1 MQPKLSLVAG
11 VGRNLAI
18 GKDNQL
24 LWKLP
29 EDMKFIKE
37 LTMHHAVVMGSKTYF
52 SIPEKFRPLSNR
64 LNIVLSRQPHA
75 NSDQLAWADN
85 LQDALNH
92 ATHYASERRQ
102 EQFFVFGGGEIYRQ
116 CLPQADR
123 LYLTHVDAD
132 YDADAFFPDTYQ
144 AMTWDTTI
152 LAEHAATA
160 TQPPFK
166 IVRYDRV

>member
-11 VGRNLAI
+11 VSRNNAI
-18 GKDNQL
+18 GKENQL

-64 LNIVLSRQPHA
+64 LNIVLSRQPHS

-102 EQFFVFGGGEIYRQ
+102 DEFFIFGGGEIYKQ

-123 LYLTHVDAD
+123 LYLTHVDAE
-132 YDADAFFPDTYQ
+132 YDADAFFPEAYKN
-144 AMTWDTTI
+144 MTWETTT
-152 LAEHAATA
+152 LSEHPATE
-160 TQPPFK
+160 TQPAFK
-166 IVRYDRV
+166 IVRYDRL